1 MGTVARFGVDR
12 TVSNAPLGRLAAGS
26 IPPGEFTAAIDWGD
40 GSPAEAGAIAA
51 RDYVASQRQ
60 GRSLMTVSG
69 SHVYPADGTYHGT
82 VTYSRQAQTW
92 VVPFVATGVPSCT
105 TMLTGTHQGPLTVS
119 SGVTC
124 VEGGTISGPVTVAA
138 GAGLYASGAEIG
150 GSVTASA
157 AGNVLLC
164 GTTVSGPVSVT
175 GGTRVWL
182 GNHNGECAP
191 ATVGG
196 PVKVS
201 GSVGQVTI
209 DGTTIAGP
217 LVVQNNTGSTIVSGN
232 HISGPL
238 SCTGNSPAPTNAGQP
253 NSASGPKS
261 GQCAGL

>member
-1 MGTVARFGVDR
+1 MGTVTRFGVDR
-12 TVSNAPLGRLAAGS
+12 TLSNAPLGRLAAGS
-26 IPPGEFTAAIDWGD
+26 IPPGEFTAMIDWGD
-40 GSPAEAGAIAA
+40 GSPAEAAGIAA

-69 SHVYPADGTYHGT
+69 SHTYPADGVYHGT
-82 VTYSRQAQTW
+82 VTYSRQGQTW
-92 VVPFVATGVPSCT
+92 DVPFVATGVPSCT
-105 TMLTGTHQGPLTVS
+105 TMVTGTHQGPLTVS
-119 SGVTC
+119 AGVTC
-124 VEGGTISGPVTVAA
+124 FDGATVSGPVTVAA
-138 GAGLYASGAEIG
+138 GAGLYASGSEIG
-150 GSVTASA
+150 GPVTASG

-191 ATVGG
+191 ATIGG
-196 PVKVS
+196 PVRVS

-209 DGTTIAGP
+209 DGATVAGP
-217 LVVQNNTGSTIVSGN
+217 LVLQNNTGSTIVSGN